1 MTDPTSARLFRHM
14 AWANA
19 RCCARLAR
27 LPAAVLGHCAP
38 GNPWSVAVTLHHLV
52 EAAASYAARLDGRP
66 APLVAP
72 RPPDDHA
79 GLAALAAACA
89 AADARLCAAAAH
101 SDGVVARAD
110 APLRPWARATVLA
123 QAIHH
128 ATEHR
133 AQIAG
138 ALVAHGV
145 TALDLD
151 GLDVWAYDDAVGPD
165 PWASAADCPG
175 RSDRDERIDAEPSAL

>member
-52 EAAASYAARLDGRP
+52 EAAASYAARLDGR
-66 APLVAP
+66 
-72 RPPDDHA
+72 
-79 GLAALAAACA
+79 
-89 AADARLCAAAAH
+89 LCAAAAH
-101 SDGVVARAD
+101 PDGVVARAD

>member
-1 MTDPTSARLFRHM
+1 MTDPTSQRLFRHM

-19 RCCARLAR
+19 RCHAQLLR

-38 GNPWSVAVTLHHLV
+38 GNPWSVAATLHHLV
-52 EAAASYAARLDGRP
+52 EAAASYAARLDGQP
-66 APLVAP
+66 APRVAP
-72 RPPDDHA
+72 LPPDDHA
-79 GLAALAAACA
+79 GLVALADACA
-89 AADARLCAAAAH
+89 VADARLCAAATQPH
-101 SDGVVARAD
+101 GLVARTAGLL
-110 APLRPWARATVLA
+110 PPRARATVLA

-145 TALDLD
+145 TALNLD
-151 GLDVWAYDDAVGPD
+151 ELDVWACDDAVE
-165 PWASAADCPG
+165 PG
-175 RSDRDERIDAEPSAL
+175 A

>member
-1 MTDPTSARLFRHM
+1 
-14 AWANA
+14 
-19 RCCARLAR
+19 
-27 LPAAVLGHCAP
+27 
-38 GNPWSVAVTLHHLV
+38 
-52 EAAASYAARLDGRP
+52 
-66 APLVAP
+66 
-72 RPPDDHA
+72 
-79 GLAALAAACA
+79 
-89 AADARLCAAAAH
+89 
-101 SDGVVARAD
+101 
-110 APLRPWARATVLA
+110 VLA
-123 QAIHH
+123 QTIHH

-175 RSDRDERIDAEPSAL
+175 RSDRDERLDAEPPAL